1 MSSPANT
8 WKDVGTPIKLLQI
21 VNSLHAGGM
30 ENIVVEV
37 CNRLDPA
44 RFAVTVCCL
53 EKLGAFAGR
62 LRPEVMRQ
70 ELDKTP
76 AFRWRDVRRLRELI
90 REGAFDVVHTHHLG
104 GLIHVAAARSLSR
117 KPRIVHSEHIILHDW
132 ELQPRRLW
140 QRRLLYQAAAW
151 CVFTV
156 SGQQLAQLRQL
167 RLHHRRMF
175 TLHNGVDLTRFRPAA
190 CRKAETRARL
200 GLPTEGFFLG
210 KVARFATAKR
220 HGVLIEAFEK
230 AATAHPGLK
239 LLLVGDGGIER
250 EKVLAHIHASP
261 HRKRIHLAGL
271 QSDPIPWYQ
280 AMDVLVSASENEG
293 LPNAVLEGMACG
305 LPVLAN
311 EACGVRE
318 LATDGEHGW
327 IGDYTSAD
335 RLAEAL
341 VQAAIAPAARL
352 EAMGAAAS
360 DHARRNFSIEAM
372 LEKYE
377 RLYTAVAEGNREIF
391 DFPAGKRPVMV

>member
-1 MSSPANT
+1 MSSPADT
-8 WKDVGTPIKLLQI
+8 RKHSGAPVKLLQI

-44 RFAVTVCCL
+44 QFAVTVCCL
-53 EKLGAFAGR
+53 EKLGVFAGR
-62 LRPEVMRQ
+62 LRPEVRRL
-70 ELDKTP
+70 ELDKAP
-76 AFRWRDVRRLRELI
+76 AFRWHDVRGLRELM

-104 GLIHVAAARSLSR
+104 GLIHVAAARGLSR
-117 KPRIVHSEHIILHDW
+117 TPRIVHSEHIVLHDW

-140 QRRLLYQAAAW
+140 QRRLLYQTAAW

-175 TLHNGVDLTRFRPAA
+175 TLHNGVDLTRFRPEGGS
-190 CRKAETRARL
+190 KAETRTRL
-200 GLPTEGFFLG
+200 GLPADGFFGG

-230 AATAHPGLK
+230 AVTAQPCLR

-250 EKVLAHIHASP
+250 EKVLARIHASP
-261 HRKRIHLAGL
+261 HRERIHLAGL
-271 QSDPIPWYQ
+271 QTDPIPWYQ

-318 LATDGEHGW
+318 LATDGKHGW
-327 IGDYTSAD
+327 IGDYTSVD

-341 VQAAIAPAARL
+341 VQAATMPAARL

-377 RLYTAVAEGNREIF
+377 RLYTAAAEGRQEIF
-391 DFPAGKRPVMV
+391 DAPAGNWQSMV

>member
-1 MSSPANT
+1 MSSPAEQQ
-8 WKDVGTPIKLLQI
+8 KQEAAPVKLLQI
-21 VNSLHAGGM
+21 VNSLNAGGM

-44 RFAVTVCCL
+44 RFAITICCL
-53 EKLGAFAGR
+53 EKLGAFAER
-62 LRPEVMRQ
+62 LRPEIQRL
-70 ELDKTP
+70 ELAKGP
-76 AFRWRDVRRLRELI
+76 AFRREDVRRLREVM

-104 GLIHVAAARSLSR
+104 GLIHAAAARGLSR
-117 KPRIVHSEHIILHDW
+117 TPRVVHSEHIVLHDW
-132 ELQPRRLW
+132 ELQTRRLW

-156 SGQQLAQLRQL
+156 SGQQLTQLRQL
-167 RLHHRRMF
+167 RLLHRRMF
-175 TLHNGVDLTRFRPAA
+175 TLHNGVDLTRFRPPSEN
-190 CRKAETRARL
+190 KMDVRARL
-200 GLPTEGFFLG
+200 GLPADGFIFG

-220 HGVLIEAFEK
+220 HVVLIEAIEK
-230 AATAHPGLK
+230 AAASQPGLR

-250 EKVLAHIHASP
+250 EKVLTRIQASP
-261 HRKRIHLAGL
+261 QRGRIHLAGL
-271 QSDPIPWYQ
+271 QNDPVPWYQ

-327 IGDYTSAD
+327 IGDYTTAD
-335 RLAEAL
+335 QLAAAL
-341 VQAAIAPAARL
+341 SQAASTPAMRL
-352 EAMGAAAS
+352 EAMGAATG

-372 LEKYE
+372 LDKYE
-377 RLYTAVAEGNREIF
+377 RLYTAAAEGRREIF
-391 DFPAGKRPVMV
+391 

>member
-1 MSSPANT
+1 MPAR
-8 WKDVGTPIKLLQI
+8 IRLLQI

-62 LRPEVMRQ
+62 LRPEVRRLEM
-70 ELDKTP
+70 DKTP
-76 AFRWRDVRRLRELI
+76 AFCWHDVRWLRELM

-104 GLIHVAAARSLSR
+104 GLIHVAAARGLSR
-117 KPRIVHSEHIILHDW
+117 MPRIVHSEHIILHDW

-140 QRRLLYQAAAW
+140 QRRLLYQVAAW
-151 CVFTV
+151 HVFTV

-190 CRKAETRARL
+190 RSKAETRARL

-230 AATAHPGLK
+230 AVTAQPGLR

-250 EKVLAHIHASP
+250 EKVLARINASP

-271 QSDPIPWYQ
+271 QSDPVPWYQ
-280 AMDVLVSASENEG
+280 AMDMLVSASENEG

-327 IGDYTSAD
+327 IGDYSDAD
-335 RLAEAL
+335 QLATAM
-341 VQAAIAPAARL
+341 VQAATTPAARL
-352 EAMGAAAS
+352 EAIGAAAS

-372 LEKYE
+372 LGKYE
-377 RLYTAVAEGNREIF
+377 RLYTAAAEGRPEIF